1 MPASAR
7 TASNAPVKLDPRS
20 RIMKLDPVRLLTEV
34 HEEVACLLG
43 GPLPGGVQRD
53 AEDTD
58 APGRVFYHR
67 QDVGLGAV
75 E

>member
-1 MPASAR
+1 
-7 TASNAPVKLDPRS
+7 
-20 RIMKLDPVRLLTEV
+20 MKLDPVRLLTEV